1 MIKLKIK
8 QEKRRETLRSQQK
21 CNLQVLWCCCQQ
33 LESGDGSSR
42 WTGLAGFKLRCDCSF
57 SLKKSLDFCCQNSI
71 LFENKNKNKY
81 SNQSFYMGTK
91 VQYHLSQLEFDP
103 FLPLIFGCTFLLRT
117 TNSLP
122 VSLPFGEI
130 QITFYKQTTKL
141 KRNNYR
147 ELARETSI
155 MIGINHV

>member
-1 MIKLKIK
+1 
-8 QEKRRETLRSQQK
+8 
-21 CNLQVLWCCCQQ
+21 
-33 LESGDGSSR
+33 
-42 WTGLAGFKLRCDCSF
+42 
-57 SLKKSLDFCCQNSI
+57 
-71 LFENKNKNKY
+71 
-81 SNQSFYMGTK
+81 MGTK

-155 MIGINHV
+155 MIG